1 MKITQVKLFTDGGA
15 RGNPGPAGVG
25 AVITDMDGKLIAAKK
40 KFLGVATNNQAE
52 YQALL
57 LGLVEAKK
65 IGARE
70 VECYLDSE
78 LTVKQM
84 RREYK
89 VKNPGLASLFV
100 KVWNLLPDFKK
111 VSFHHVPREKN
122 KLADQL
128 ANEAM
133 DEGMER

>member
-25 AVITDMDGKLIAAKK
+25 AVITDMDGKVIATKK

-57 LGLVEAKK
+57 LGLETAKK

-70 VECYLDSE
+70 VACYLDSE

-89 VKNPGLASLFV
+89 VKNPELAKLFV
-100 KVWNLLPDFKK
+100 KVWNLLPDFEK
-111 VSFHHVPREKN
+111 VTFHHVMREKN
-122 KLADQL
+122 VLADQL

-133 DEGMER
+133 DEGMGR